1 MADSDENWKELAA
14 QKEREWKEVTN
25 QRIQTLEAAY
35 KDKDRQLQEE
45 KAKFTKLKED
55 FKYNMKV
62 LEERDKEL
70 ETYDLTFSELKSS
83 LNVKNGEIS
92 EMKIKLDDMKTWS
105 DRENQ
110 AREELQL
117 HYQQRLKEKQAE
129 IDSYRCSK
137 DSELQQ
143 ERKEFENFK
152 RNLQRKLT
160 EVEEELD
167 TQRRE
172 LSAEFEDSL
181 KRREHEFRLQTDEM
195 STKVLEY
202 ELKAKLLGK
211 EMEIMKAAQDRNAK
225 EYTEV
230 EKNHRQLE
238 KALKEKDWELSDLS
252 AMKDARISD
261 LEKQIQQAE
270 VTMNRMKEDFQRN
283 IVGFYPEMFL
293 LLRHSEMDR
302 YGREKEAALAKVKEG
317 YADREQSLSVTIR
330 ELQSNIED
338 SQVEI
343 RKLQWARQDLE
354 KEKDLQTQKLQD
366 ELCEMKT
373 KWEKQVTNVSRSQ
386 VNKDLELEALKET
399 EAKMKTN
406 LQQRK
411 EDIERYKKELS
422 LAAERENSLERSKAQ
437 LELDWQRRFED
448 LERQQY
454 EKSEDFVKK
463 LTRSRDDAL
472 ATVKEKERELQH
484 RETLIRTLYH
494 DREQAL
500 ATLRKHSI
508 AVEKTNN
515 VDMEKVWL
523 TANSEDVERLQK
535 QNDSLRSVI
544 KEMRMQMENLGQEL
558 PVSDRDLES
567 KEYPGNRDKDYVEN
581 LQQEIRSLRKKTR
594 DLENLVE
601 EGKRYGKIPVAIS
614 SATEQEVMTEV
625 KDNPTLRHHISSLN
639 ETIGALRS
647 EKVELSAQVKKQ
659 QARIQHLEKSVE
671 QLSKEPRQKQ
681 VEVDQLRYDLSA
693 RERRSQAEIASM
705 RQRVSDLEM
714 QLAEARKESDE
725 YYRSNL
731 ERNMEVTGLRQEI
744 SALKLEM
751 ADKRPTVNFGAQEL
765 MIQQLEDEIS
775 RLRQQAPEQE
785 GSVDLGPQG
794 HAKGSVEDLKHKLKG
809 AAKHIA
815 QLAKEKQQLIEM
827 GNRLRA
833 DLKKAGIQPSH
844 GPPKSAPSTNSQ
856 NVMSQEMLNR
866 LSQLER
872 LQYQLTRQQLQ
883 YAQKFPPSKP
893 EERDYLDSE
902 IDERPPSILKKS
914 IDFAETDDIIDV
926 RASYDTTDSRR
937 SGLTDSSRAPS
948 YQGNSSQTRE
958 QFLMSMSSVGGESL
972 QEIWKMMEERP
983 SPSPFTPHYLDKH
996 GEYPTNNTD
1005 QGLDNSGELIL
1016 KGRKPSMEMRSKS
1029 DSKLSQKVAGKKGA
1043 VKNVRKP
1050 KIRNYN
1056 EKGVQ

>member
-1 MADSDENWKELAA
+1 MTDPDENWKELAA

-55 FKYNMKV
+55 FKYNLKV

-92 EMKIKLDDMKTWS
+92 EMKIKLDDMKSWS

-117 HYQQRLKEKQAE
+117 HYRQRLKEKQAE

-143 ERKEFENFK
+143 ERKEFEKFK

-172 LSAEFEDSL
+172 LSAEFEDAL

-211 EMEIMKAAQDRNAK
+211 EMEMMKDAQERNAQ

-230 EKNHRQLE
+230 ERNHRQLE
-238 KALKEKDWELSDLS
+238 KALKEKDWELADLS

-261 LEKQIQQAE
+261 LEKHLQQSE
-270 VTMNRMKEDFQRN
+270 MTINRMKEDFQRK
-283 IVGFYPEMFL
+283 
-293 LLRHSEMDR
+293 HSEMDR

-317 YADREQSLSVTIR
+317 YADREQSLSTTIR
-330 ELQSNIED
+330 ELQSAIED
-338 SQVEI
+338 NQVEI

-354 KEKDLQTQKLQD
+354 KEKDLQTQKLHD
-366 ELCEMKT
+366 ELCEIKD
-373 KWEKQVTNVSRSQ
+373 KWDKQTTNVSRSQ
-386 VNKDLELEALKET
+386 VNKDLELEALREN
-399 EAKMKTN
+399 EAKLKAD

-422 LAAERENSLERSKAQ
+422 LAVERENSLERSKVQ
-437 LELDWQRRFED
+437 LELDWQRRLED

-463 LTRSRDDAL
+463 LTRGRDDAL

-500 ATLRKHSI
+500 ATLRKHGI
-508 AVEKTNN
+508 AVEKNNN

-523 TANSEDVERLQK
+523 TSNSEDIELLQK
-535 QNDSLRSVI
+535 QNDSLKSVI
-544 KEMRMQMENLGQEL
+544 KEMRMQMENLGHAI
-558 PVSDRDLES
+558 PAPASES
-567 KEYPGNRDKDYVEN
+567 VRHTGSKDNDYVEN
-581 LQQEIRSLRKKTR
+581 LQQEVRSLRKKAR

-601 EGKRYGKIPVAIS
+601 EGKRYGKIPVSAS
-614 SATEQEVMTEV
+614 TATEQEVLMEV
-625 KDNPTLRHHISSLN
+625 KDNPTLRCHISALN
-639 ETIGALRS
+639 ENIGSLRS
-647 EKVELSAQVKKQ
+647 EKVEFSAQVKKQ
-659 QARIQHLEKSVE
+659 QARIQHLERSIE

-693 RERRSQAEIASM
+693 RERRSQAEIGSM

-725 YYRSNL
+725 YYRCNL

-744 SALKLEM
+744 SALKLDM

-775 RLRQQAPEQE
+775 RLRQQAPELE
-785 GSVDLGPQG
+785 GSVDLGPKG
-794 HAKGSVEDLKHKLKG
+794 HIKGSTADLQHKLKV

-833 DLKKAGIQPSH
+833 DLKKAGINPSH
-844 GPPKSAPSTNSQ
+844 GPPKSAPPANNQ
-856 NVMSQEMLNR
+856 GVMSQEMLSR
-866 LSQLER
+866 LGQLER
-872 LQYQLTRQQLQ
+872 LQYQLTRQQLE
-883 YAQKFPPSKP
+883 YAQKFPPTKH
-893 EERDYLDSE
+893 EERDYVDSE
-902 IDERPPSILKKS
+902 VEERPPSILKKS
-914 IDFAETDDIIDV
+914 IDFAETDDIINI
-926 RASYDTTDSRR
+926 RASHDTTDSRR

-948 YQGNSSQTRE
+948 YPGNTSQTRE

-996 GEYPTNNTD
+996 GEYPSNNSNRS
-1005 QGLDNSGELIL
+1005 LDSSGELVL

-1029 DSKLSQKVAGKKGA
+1029 DSKLSGKAAGKKGA
-1043 VKNVRKP
+1043 VKHMRKP

>member
-1 MADSDENWKELAA
+1 MADQDENWKELAA

-25 QRIQTLEAAY
+25 LRMQTLEAAY

-55 FKYNMKV
+55 FKYNLKV

-152 RNLQRKLT
+152 RTLQRKLT

-172 LSAEFEDSL
+172 LSAEFDDAL

-211 EMEIMKAAQDRNAK
+211 EMEMMKDAQDRNTQD
-225 EYTEV
+225 YSEV
-230 EKNHRQLE
+230 ERNHRQLE
-238 KALKEKDWELSDLS
+238 KALKEKDWELADLS

-261 LEKQIQQAE
+261 LEKQLEQSE
-270 VTMNRMKEDFQRN
+270 VSMNRMKEDFQRK
-283 IVGFYPEMFL
+283 
-293 LLRHSEMDR
+293 HSEMDR

-317 YADREQSLSVTIR
+317 YADREQSLSTKIK
-330 ELQSNIED
+330 ELQSSIED
-338 SQVEI
+338 NQVEI

-366 ELCEMKT
+366 ELCEVKE
-373 KWEKQVTNVSRSQ
+373 KWDKHVTNMSRSQ
-386 VNKDLELEALKET
+386 VNKDLELEALREN
-399 EAKMKTN
+399 EAKLKTD

-422 LAAERENSLERSKAQ
+422 LAVERENSLERSKAQ

-463 LTRSRDDAL
+463 LTRGRDEAL

-500 ATLRKHSI
+500 ATLRKHGI
-508 AVEKTNN
+508 AVEKNN
-515 VDMEKVWL
+515 KIDMEKVWL
-523 TANSEDVERLQK
+523 TANSEDVESLQK
-535 QNDSLRSVI
+535 QNNSLKSVI
-544 KEMRMQMENLGQEL
+544 KEMRMQMENLGQDL
-558 PVSDRDLES
+558 PAPHRDLES
-567 KEYPGNRDKDYVEN
+567 AGHPEIKDQDYVEN
-581 LQQEIRSLRKKTR
+581 LQKEVRSLRKKIR
-594 DLENLVE
+594 DLESLVE
-601 EGKRYGKIPVAIS
+601 EGKRYGKIPVSTS
-614 SATEQEVMTEV
+614 SASEQEVMAEV

-639 ETIGALRS
+639 ENIGAFRS

-659 QARIQHLEKSVE
+659 QARIQHLEKTVE

-714 QLAEARKESDE
+714 QLAESRKESDE

-744 SALKLEM
+744 SALKLDM

-775 RLRQQAPEQE
+775 RLRQQAPVPE
-785 GSVDLGPQG
+785 GSVDLSWNGPT
-794 HAKGSVEDLKHKLKG
+794 KNSTVELQAKLKV

-833 DLKKAGIQPSH
+833 DLKKAGVNPSH
-844 GPPKSAPSTNSQ
+844 GPPTSVASTNNQ
-856 NVMSQEMLNR
+856 NVMSQEMLSR
-866 LSQLER
+866 LGQLES

-883 YAQKFPPSKP
+883 YAQKFPPTKH
-893 EERDYLDSE
+893 EERDVDSE
-902 IDERPPSILKKS
+902 VEGRPPSILKKS

-926 RASYDTTDSRR
+926 RASHDTLDSRR
-937 SGLTDSSRAPS
+937 SGITDSSRAPS
-948 YQGNSSQTRE
+948 YQGNTSQTRE

-996 GEYPTNNTD
+996 GEYPTNNSN
-1005 QGLDNSGELIL
+1005 QSLDSSGELVL
-1016 KGRKPSMEMRSKS
+1016 KGRKPSMVVRNKS
-1029 DSKLSQKVAGKKGA
+1029 DTKLTERAAGKKGA
-1043 VKNVRKP
+1043 AKNVRKP

-1056 EKGVQ
+1056 DTGVR

>member
-1 MADSDENWKELAA
+1 MADPDENWKELAA

-55 FKYNMKV
+55 FKYNLKV

-70 ETYDLTFSELKSS
+70 ETYDLTFKELKSS

-143 ERKEFENFK
+143 ERKEFETFK

-172 LSAEFEDSL
+172 LSAEFEDAL
-181 KRREHEFRLQTDEM
+181 KKREHEFRLQTDEM

-211 EMEIMKAAQDRNAK
+211 ELEMVKEAQERNTL
-225 EYTEV
+225 EYTQV
-230 EKNHRQLE
+230 EMNHRQLE
-238 KALKEKDWELSDLS
+238 KALKEKDWQLADMS

-261 LEKQIQQAE
+261 LEKQLEQSEVIQ
-270 VTMNRMKEDFQRN
+270 NRMKEDFQRKH
-283 IVGFYPEMFL
+283 G
-293 LLRHSEMDR
+293 EMDR
-302 YGREKEAALAKVKEG
+302 YGREKEAALAKVKDG
-317 YADREQSLSVTIR
+317 YAEREQSLSTTIR
-330 ELQSNIED
+330 ELQSALED
-338 SQVEI
+338 KQVEI
-343 RKLQWARQDLE
+343 RKLEWARQDLE
-354 KEKDLQTQKLQD
+354 KEKDVQAEKLQD
-366 ELCEMKT
+366 ELCAMKD
-373 KWEKQVTNVSRSQ
+373 KWEKQLTNASRGQ
-386 VNKDLELEALKET
+386 VNKDLELEALREN
-399 EAKMKTN
+399 EAKLKSD
-406 LQQRK
+406 LIQRK
-411 EDIERYKKELS
+411 EDIERYKKEMS
-422 LAAERENSLERSKAQ
+422 LAVERENSLERSKAQ

-448 LERQQY
+448 VERQQY

-463 LTRSRDDAL
+463 LTRGRDNAL

-500 ATLRKHSI
+500 ATLRKHGI
-508 AVEKTNN
+508 AVEKNVN
-515 VDMEKVWL
+515 VDMEKVFL
-523 TANSEDVERLQK
+523 TANAEEVELLQK
-535 QNDSLRSVI
+535 QNDSLKSVI

-558 PVSDRDLES
+558 PAPTSDSPVHIET
-567 KEYPGNRDKDYVEN
+567 KDKDYVEN
-581 LQQEIRSLRKKTR
+581 LQKEVRSLRKKTR

-601 EGKRYGKIPVAIS
+601 EGKRYGKIHVPLPT
-614 SATEQEVMTEV
+614 ATEEELMSEV
-625 KDNPTLRHHISSLN
+625 KGNPSLRQHISSLN
-639 ETIGALRS
+639 ENIGALRS
-647 EKVELSAQVKKQ
+647 EKVELLAQVKKQ
-659 QARIQHLEKSVE
+659 QARIQHLERSVE

-693 RERRSQAEIASM
+693 RERRNQAEIASM

-725 YYRSNL
+725 YYRCNL

-765 MIQQLEDEIS
+765 MIQQLEDELS
-775 RLRQQAPEQE
+775 RLRQQAPEPE
-785 GSVDLGPQG
+785 GSVNLSQEG
-794 HAKGSVEDLKHKLKG
+794 HSKGSAADLHNKLKI

-833 DLKKAGIQPSH
+833 DLKKAGVNPSH
-844 GPPKSAPSTNSQ
+844 GPPKSPASHQ
-856 NVMSQEMLNR
+856 GVMSQEMLSR
-866 LSQLER
+866 LGQLER

-883 YAQKFPPSKP
+883 YAQKFPTPKP
-893 EERDYLDSE
+893 EERDYIDSE
-902 IDERPPSILKKS
+902 VDERPPSILKKS
-914 IDFAETDDIIDV
+914 IDFAETDDIIDT
-926 RASYDTTDSRR
+926 RASFETAYSGR
-937 SGLTDSSRAPS
+937 SGDSSRAPS
-948 YQGNSSQTRE
+948 YKGNTSQSKE

-972 QEIWKMMEERP
+972 QEIWKMVEERP
-983 SPSPFTPHYLDKH
+983 GLSPFTPRYLDKN
-996 GEYPTNNTD
+996 GEYPTNNINRSS
-1005 QGLDNSGELIL
+1005 LDDSGELVL
-1016 KGRKPSMEMRSKS
+1016 KGKKPNMEIP
-1029 DSKLSQKVAGKKGA
+1029 SKLDSRLSEKAAGKKGA
-1043 VKNVRKP
+1043 VKHLRKP

-1056 EKGVQ
+1056 EKGVR